1 MRPLATGRRGVAR
14 VLALAGAGAVALA
27 LAGCAATPSSHPA
40 APPPAPPPVATAP
53 PEGMPSGSVSG
64 GADDPNEAL
73 YDIRFI
79 MTLPGSAKFNFRD
92 RDLSFYFRPTA
103 EVLNMQVENL
113 QNRPVWIDWD
123 RSVFRDL
130 VGRTSKVAHGTT
142 QWKERYSAQ
151 AQTQIAALQTYADY
165 MLPMDYL
172 LDPAGSDQQLHR
184 PLIPLDA
191 SAPQYSSL
199 DFGVDLV
206 FLIENQPRNYS
217 FRFKVASVIPRPL

>member
-1 MRPLATGRRGVAR
+1 MRPLATAR
-14 VLALAGAGAVALA
+14 LGAALALAGAAM
-27 LAGCAATPSSHPA
+27 LAGCASIPPSHPA
-40 APPPAPPPVATAP
+40 AAPPAAAAPAAP

-64 GADDPNEAL
+64 TATDSHEAL

-79 MTLPGSAKFNFRD
+79 MTLPSSPKFNFKD
-92 RDLSFYFRPTA
+92 RDLSFYFRPSP

-130 VGRTSKVAHGTT
+130 VGRTYKVAHGTT
-142 QWKERYSAQ
+142 QWKERYGVQ
-151 AQTQIAALQTYADY
+151 AQTQIAALQPYSDY

-184 PLIPLDA
+184 PLVPLDA
-191 SAPQYSSL
+191 SAPQYSGV

-217 FRFKVASVIPRPL
+217 FRFKVASVIPRTR